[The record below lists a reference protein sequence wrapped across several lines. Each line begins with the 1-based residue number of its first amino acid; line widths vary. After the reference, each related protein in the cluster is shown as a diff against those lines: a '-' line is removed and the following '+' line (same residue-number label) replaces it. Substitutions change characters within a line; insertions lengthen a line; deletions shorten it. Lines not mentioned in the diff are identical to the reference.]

1 MRAWAAAIL
10 AMLPGALALA
20 QQPLAEA
27 TPAELIERLQP
38 APAPTRSLRN
48 LRPEPRSVDL
58 AVHFDFDSATLSPA
72 GRALLRNL
80 AQAMNSD
87 QLRAVAFRIEGHTD
101 AKGSDAYNQK
111 LSLRRAEA
119 VTAFLVELGV
129 QASRLVPEG
138 MAARVLLLP
147 AQPFAPGN
155 RRVRIVAL
163 PGDQH

>member
-10 AMLPGALALA
+10 AFLPGALSLA

-27 TPAELIERLQP
+27 TPAEFIERFQP

-58 AVHFDFDSATLSPA
+58 AVQFDFDSATLSPA

-87 QLRAVAFRIEGHTD
+87 QLKTVAFRIEGHTD
-101 AKGSDAYNQK
+101 AKGSDDYNHK

-119 VTAFLVELGV
+119 VSAFLVESGV
-129 QASRLVPEG
+129 QASRLMPEG
-138 MAARVLLLP
+138 MAARALLLP
-147 AQPFAPGN
+147 AQPFAPEN

-163 PGDQH
+163 PRDQH